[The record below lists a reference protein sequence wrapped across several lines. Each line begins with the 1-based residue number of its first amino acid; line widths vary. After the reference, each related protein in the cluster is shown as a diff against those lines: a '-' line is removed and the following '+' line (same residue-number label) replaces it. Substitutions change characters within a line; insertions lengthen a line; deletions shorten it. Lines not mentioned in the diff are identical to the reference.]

1 MNTGIMGLNRRNRI
15 AKHIK
20 EELRTAGFHIRRRH
34 CWLAGS
40 QITERI
46 ETIRVGKE
54 VA

>member
-1 MNTGIMGLNRRNRI
+1 MNTGMMGIGRRHRI
-15 AKHIK
+15 ARNIK

-40 QITERI
+40 QIAERV